1 MCCSGGWRDVAETSV
16 ARPIARG
23 PRGQVGAQGATKHLL
38 RWVAIVY
45 VALLVAWPVTLVFWN
60 TFAEGLQPV
69 IETFTDPLVLNSLRL
84 TAIAAAWSVVLNT
97 AFGVTVSMLLVRY
110 EFPGKRL
117 LNALVDLPLSVS
129 PIVVGL
135 SIVLVYSTT
144 NGWFGAPLA
153 NAGFHVLFSTPAIV
167 LATTFVAMPLIIRE
181 LVPVLQEVGVDQE
194 QAARSLGASF
204 PQTFRRI
211 TIPAIRWGLL
221 YGIVLCLARSI
232 GEFGAVKVVSGNLI
246 GQTQTATLMVEQLY
260 FDFDQ
265 EKAFAISSL
274 LAVISII
281 AIITVSLLR
290 ARAESRSH
298 S

>member
-1 MCCSGGWRDVAETSV
+1 MAKAV
-16 ARPIARG
+16 
-23 PRGQVGAQGATKHLL
+23 VGARGATKHVA
-38 RWVAIVY
+38 RWVAILY
-45 VALLVAWPVTLVFWN
+45 VALLVAWPVALVFWN
-60 TFAEGLQPV
+60 TFADGLQPV

-84 TAIAAAWSVVLNT
+84 TAIAAAWSVVLNVL
-97 AFGVTVSMLLVRY
+97 FGVTVSILLVRY

-144 NGWFGAPLA
+144 TGWFGEPLA
-153 NAGFHVLFSTPAIV
+153 SAGIKVLFSTPAIV
-167 LATTFVAMPLIIRE
+167 LATTFVAMPLVIRE
-181 LVPVLQEVGVDQE
+181 LVPVLQEVGTDQE
-194 QAARSLGASF
+194 QAARSLGANF

-211 TIPAIRWGLL
+211 TLPAIRWGLL
-221 YGIVLCLARSI
+221 YGVVLCLARSI

-260 FDFDQ
+260 YDFDQ
-265 EKAFAISSL
+265 EKAFAIASL

-281 AIITVSLLR
+281 TIVTVSLLR
-290 ARAESRSH
+290 SRAESRRDS
-298 S
+298 